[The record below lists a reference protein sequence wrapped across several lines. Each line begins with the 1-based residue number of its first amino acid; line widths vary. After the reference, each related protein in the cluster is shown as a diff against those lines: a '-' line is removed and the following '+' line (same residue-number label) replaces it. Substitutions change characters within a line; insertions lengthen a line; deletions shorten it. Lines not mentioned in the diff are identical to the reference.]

1 MCVAISSFEI
11 APEPS
16 VSMSPNISAAFIE
29 REMAFSP
36 VASSPVVVGNDGVK
50 KALKKEN
57 GSAKDKGVPGS
68 AACTS
73 GCALVA
79 VTGSSSTVE
88 ATAISSSAASANS
101 RRAETASTTSAV
113 YDLIP
118 LPIRKAAA
126 IPAIDF

>member
-1 MCVAISSFEI
+1 MAGGEDVSF
-11 APEPS
+11 
-16 VSMSPNISAAFIE
+16 
-29 REMAFSP
+29 RT
-36 VASSPVVVGNDGVK
+36 DGVK

-57 GSAKDKGVPGS
+57 GSAKDKGVPGSAATTSGCTSGCALVAVDKGVPGS

-118 LPIRKAAA
+118 PPIRKAAA